1 VSVPAASASTSSTS
15 TVAEPI
21 VSVDPDDL
29 VVVGRIGPVRG
40 VHGDVFVAP
49 FTDAPDERFAPGTV
63 LRTDPASAG
72 PLTVATSTSAS
83 GKLVVHF
90 EGVDGRPEAEALRG
104 VQLVVPAGE
113 RPRLEDPDEFYDT
126 DLIGL
131 TARAVG
137 GDELG
142 PVSDVIHVGGAH
154 YLVLQMAGRE
164 QLIPFVAAIVPT
176 VDLATGTVL
185 IDPPEGLFDV

>member
-1 VSVPAASASTSSTS
+1 VSEA
-15 TVAEPI
+15 
-21 VSVDPDDL
+21 PDDL

-40 VHGDVFVAP
+40 VRGDVFVAP
-49 FTDAPDERFAPGTV
+49 FTDAPEQRFAPGSV
-63 LRTDPASAG
+63 LRTDPESAG
-72 PLTVATSTSAS
+72 PLTVASSSSAS

-113 RPRLEDPDEFYDT
+113 RPALEDPDEYYDT

-131 TARAVG
+131 TARTVG

-142 PVSDVIHVGGAH
+142 PVSEVIHVGGAD
-154 YLVLQMAGRE
+154 YLVLAMDGRE
-164 QLIPFVAAIVPT
+164 QLVPFVAAIVPT
-176 VDLATGTVL
+176 VDITGGTVL
-185 IDPPEGLFDV
+185 VDPPEGLFDL